1 MTNLILERPQP
12 FLSSPPLRI
21 DVHMPEPRLKPKQWD
36 PRFEEELIK
45 SWQDEKRNAFNRT
58 SGKPIYVIDTPPP
71 YPSGSWHIG
80 AVAGY
85 SLIDMAARAQRM
97 LGHEVLFPWGLDRN
111 GINIE
116 LTVERKHGKS
126 LHEFDREEFIDLCR
140 QEIQKYCD
148 QINVLAKRIGMSCDF
163 ENYTYETDSADYRR
177 VTQAIFIDLFKRGLI
192 YEGLRPSYFCTQCGT
207 TIAEADIVYQERAS
221 KLTHIAFELVDGGEL
236 VIATTRP
243 ELIPAC
249 RAIIVHP
256 DDERFHK
263 IRHKKVIVP
272 IFEREILVYPHPN
285 AKPEFGSGAAMI
297 CSYGD
302 QVDIQL
308 FRELSL
314 EPIDAIGSDG
324 LMTKEA
330 GPYKGLPVE
339 TAREKILGDLEA
351 LGLVRKQE
359 SVVHKTPLCER
370 SKTPIEF
377 IQMKDWYLKQL
388 PAIEDLKRLAK
399 EMQFFPDRHRQ
410 LLLDWID
417 SVTIDWP
424 ISRRRYYHTEIPL
437 WYCDDC
443 FAPLLPT
450 PGKYYRPWKDPPPFD
465 ACPHCGGKN
474 IRGEDR
480 VFDTWMDSS
489 NTNLVATLFMRD
501 DEFFN
506 RHFPTTLRPQGRE
519 IVRNWLYYTTLKSW
533 YVMADKPF
541 RHVFVHGLG
550 LDEHGRAMH
559 KSTGNVI
566 DPEPVIEKE
575 GSDAFRFWSASETMP
590 GDDFR
595 ISEERIAGA
604 RKFLNKLWNVS
615 RFVSSFDVPKAGKLQ
630 GTDRWILSELNELI
644 RSSKDG
650 YHEYNF
656 FIPANRSREF
666 LWNLFAPHYIEM
678 VKGRAYEG
686 DTGAKYTLHE
696 VLKVLLRILAPVTP
710 FCTDRIWRDVY
721 SGSVHDERMPEAKED
736 WESELKR
743 LTPELLEF
751 NARIWKDK
759 KDQNLSLKEPLE
771 GVVIPESLKP
781 FESDLVRMH
790 NIK

>member
-1 MTNLILERPQP
+1 
-12 FLSSPPLRI
+12 
-21 DVHMPEPRLKPKQWD
+21 MPDPRLKPKQWD
-36 PRFEEELIK
+36 PCFEEELIK
-45 SWQDEKRNAFNRT
+45 SWREENRYAFNRS
-58 SGKPIYVIDTPPP
+58 SGKSIYIIDTPPP

-97 LGHEVLFPWGLDRN
+97 LGHEVLFPWGLDKN

-126 LHEFDREEFIDLCR
+126 LHEFDREEFIELCR
-140 QEIQKYCD
+140 HEIQKYCD
-148 QINVLAKRIGMSCDF
+148 QINVLALRIGMSCDF
-163 ENYTYETDSADYRR
+163 ENYYYETDSADYRR
-177 VTQAIFIDLFKRGLI
+177 VTQAIFIDLFKRGLV
-192 YEGLRPSYFCTQCGT
+192 YEGLRPSYFCTKCGT
-207 TIAEADIVYQERAS
+207 TIAEADIEYREKAS

-256 DDERFHK
+256 DDERYHK
-263 IRHKKVIVP
+263 TRHKKVIVP
-272 IFEREILVYPHPN
+272 IIDREVPVIPHPN

-308 FRELSL
+308 FRELNL

-324 LMTKEA
+324 MMTNEA

-339 TAREKILGDLEA
+339 TAREKILEDLEA

-388 PAIEDLKRLAK
+388 PAIEDLKRLVK

-410 LLLDWID
+410 LLLDWIE

-443 FAPLLPT
+443 YAPLLPT

-474 IRGEDR
+474 LRGEDR

-501 DEFFN
+501 DDFF
-506 RHFPTTLRPQGRE
+506 RKHFPTTLRPQGRE

-533 YVMADKPF
+533 YVTGEKPF
-541 RHVFVHGLG
+541 RHVFIHGLG

-559 KSTGNVI
+559 KSLGNVI
-566 DPEPVIEKE
+566 DPEPIIMKE
-575 GSDAFRFWSASETMP
+575 GADAFRFWSASETMP

-595 ISEERIAGA
+595 ISEVRIAGA
-604 RKFLNKLWNVS
+604 RKFLNKLWNVA
-615 RFVSSFDVPKAGKLQ
+615 RFVSNFDIPKAGKLQ
-630 GTDRWILSELNELI
+630 GPDRWILSELNELI

-650 YHEYNF
+650 YLEYNF

-678 VKGRAYEG
+678 VKGRVYEG

-696 VLKVLLRILAPVTP
+696 VLKVLLRILAPITP

-721 SGSVHDERMPEAKED
+721 GGSVHDEEMPEAREE
-736 WESELKR
+736 WGSELKR

-751 NARIWKDK
+751 NAHIWKDK

-771 GVVIPESLKP
+771 NVVIPESLKP
-781 FESDLVRMH
+781 FESDLVKMH